1 MKEVAN
7 IKSSA
12 KRAEI
17 GERNRVKNKS
27 VKTGLKSIEK
37 KFNAALENNDKA
49 LSAQM
54 FTEAVKSFDTAV
66 TKGVIHKN
74 AANRKK
80 SNMQKKL
87 NASA

>member
-1 MKEVAN
+1 MAN

-27 VKTGLKSIEK
+27 VKTGLKTIEK
-37 KFNAALENNDKA
+37 KFNAALEGDDKT
-49 LSAQM
+49 LSSQI
-54 FTEAVKSFDTAV
+54 FTEAVKCFDTAV

-80 SNMQKKL
+80 SAMQKKL
-87 NASA
+87 NAVM

>member
-1 MKEVAN
+1 MAN

>member
-1 MKEVAN
+1 VKEVAN